1 MIENNTAGYED
12 NDNVNIDALF
22 ENNIADKIKELDTKY
37 KAAVTKIRS
46 VGDVYT
52 VSSNMKL
59 RVGTHELAVSVRRD
73 WKAEADA
80 FAEGETGEGVRTLGD
95 VYISHGRGFGD
106 SLFLG
111 SDFEKAYGYLR
122 TVAKQLSG
130 MLKAQHDMLNAE
142 HGVVFSKGQ
151 MDRWVKG
158 ALSSDEGAPLTFK
171 SLI

>member
-1 MIENNTAGYED
+1 MIENNTAVYED

-46 VGDVYT
+46 VCDVYA
-52 VSSNMKL
+52 VSNNMKL

-73 WKAEADA
+73 WKAEAEA
-80 FAEGETGEGVRTLGD
+80 FAEGEMNEGVRTLGD
-95 VYISHGRGFGD
+95 VYISRGRGFGD
-106 SLFLG
+106 SLFLD

-122 TVAKQLSG
+122 TVAKQLAG
-130 MLKAQHDMLNAE
+130 MLKAQHDILHAE
-142 HGVVFSKGQ
+142 NDARISNGQ